1 MSKITLIDSVTRSTE
16 YPVSALVSVPYNCG
30 TISITLDGKW
40 TNQMIAELPAVGIKI
55 YRGTQVFSSFGVN
68 LSTVNDWYLDHP
80 TEPYAIPVYD
90 IPATSE
96 FSVTPL
102 FDNYAVSAH
111 NEMEDNGIVSF
122 INTDNG
128 IVTSDE
134 KDIWTKTDIFNL
146 TIAFDNESISSSGG
160 SGGGGGGSTPGQ
172 ATKVSFDPTGTGL
185 TATNVQ
191 DAIIE
196 VLGKTTTQYATDITL
211 LAANWSGTQY
221 TVSNSNIKLSSYI
234 YIDIPDNLTQTQ
246 YNAVASAN
254 LACVNQTSGSVTL
267 EAFGDVPTIDLP
279 ITIIVQ
285 NKNQ

>member
-1 MSKITLIDSVTRSTE
+1 MSKITLLDSVIRSTE

-30 TISITLDGKW
+30 TISITLEGEW
-40 TNQMIAELPAVGIKI
+40 TDEMIAQLPSINLKI
-55 YRGTQVFSSFGVN
+55 YKGTQVFSSFGIN
-68 LSTVNDWYLDHP
+68 IDTVSDWKVTHP
-80 TEPYAIPVYD
+80 TEPYSIPIYD
-90 IPATSE
+90 IPSSAD
-96 FSVTPL
+96 FSITPL
-102 FDNYAVSAH
+102 FDDYAITAH
-111 NEMEDNGIVSF
+111 NEMENNGIVESV
-122 INTDNG
+122 NTDG
-128 IVTSDE
+128 SIVTTDN
-134 KDIWTKTDIFNL
+134 KIIWTKTDIFNL
-146 TIAFDNESISSSGG
+146 TIAFDNDSISSGSGG
-160 SGGGGGGSTPGQ
+160 SGGGGGVSPGK
-172 ATKVSFDPTGTGL
+172 ASKVSFDPTGTGL
-185 TATNVQ
+185 SSTNVQ

-254 LACVNQTSGSVTL
+254 LACVNQTAGSITL

-285 NKNQ
+285 NKN

>member
-1 MSKITLIDSVTRSTE
+1 MAIFTILDSISRSDTFPIE
-16 YPVSALVSVPYNCG
+16 FTFSANYNCG
-30 TISITLDGKW
+30 TLSLEIDTPWSD
-40 TNQMIAELPAVGIKI
+40 QMLLELPCINVKI
-55 YRGTQVFSSFGVN
+55 FKNDGTLFKTFDINMV
-68 LSTVNDWYLDHP
+68 TVNTNLNKGFDTIKPYSIPFYNIPKSGKFKITPVFDK
-80 TEPYAIPVYD
+80 YAI
-90 IPATSE
+90 
-96 FSVTPL
+96 
-102 FDNYAVSAH
+102 SAR
-111 NEMEDNGIVSF
+111 NNLIECGIEE
-122 INTDNG
+122 G
-128 IVTSDE
+128 
-134 KDIWTKTDIFNL
+134 DIWTTL
-146 TIAFDNESISSSGG
+146 TETFGVTIKYDNENVSSGSG
-160 SGGGGGGSTPGQ
+160 SEGGGGGETPGSADQ
-172 ATKVSFDPTGTGL
+172 VTFDPTGTGL
-185 TATNVQ
+185 FSTNVQ

-254 LACVNQTSGSVTL
+254 LACVNQTAGSVTL